1 MKKEA
6 AIFTAVLVAGCAG
19 VSDTRDS
26 DDDLEY
32 RRASEHV
39 EALEQFDD
47 LKRSCARSGGIVFI
61 RRYNGGRLART
72 PTTQELKGA
81 SCSPATAF

>member
-1 MKKEA
+1 MKKGA

-26 DDDLEY
+26 EDLEY

-47 LKRSCARSGGIVFI
+47 LKRSCARSGGVVFI
-61 RRYNGGRLART
+61 RRYNGGRLSRT